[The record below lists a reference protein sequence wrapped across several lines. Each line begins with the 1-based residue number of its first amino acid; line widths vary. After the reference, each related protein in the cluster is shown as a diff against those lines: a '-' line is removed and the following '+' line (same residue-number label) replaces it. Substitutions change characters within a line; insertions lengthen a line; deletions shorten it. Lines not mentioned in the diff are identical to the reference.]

1 LFVYLGD
8 YMVTSRKTLVRA
20 GATVAV
26 GLVAGGALSPV
37 IAEEL
42 EPSPTAVVAAG
53 DTATPGTNAE
63 ANTSDTGTSSAINW
77 HLTDGGVVYSSDVN
91 TRFTASLQ
99 ASESSSD
106 YQDVVIFNDSDVV
119 SPYTFVSLDAL
130 RNSVQIP
137 EGLTF
142 GNPAGSSGEVAKGSR
157 LIETGL
163 ASADTV
169 EPDKDYWF
177 IGEVKA
183 HGTARITLTK
193 KAEPAPEPTP
203 APTEDTT
210 PAPTPDPTPS
220 PETEKKDDSATPA
233 PTEDT
238 TPAPKTEEKKVEE
251 AKAIQAEVSK
261 KADAAYRAPAQ
272 ADIPNDNATRHDT
285 QGRVVSTAP
294 VESIKTDAS
303 TGTTVTRFTDG
314 GSVTT
319 NDTGEVVESTLGGT
333 VTNTGTPVVSAV
345 RTSTPDG
352 TPVVNTSAV
361 KGQTLRTGAAG
372 VANIGAGI
380 SPAAIPF
387 LAAGLSAGAAG
398 ILIAGSR
405 IKRSRKSR

>member
-1 LFVYLGD
+1 
-8 YMVTSRKTLVRA
+8 MVTSRKTLVRA

-42 EPSPTAVVAAG
+42 EPSPTAVVSAG
-53 DTATPGTNAE
+53 DTATTGTNAE

-220 PETEKKDDSATPA
+220 PEPEKKDDSA
-233 PTEDT
+233 

-345 RTSTPDG
+345 RTSTSDG